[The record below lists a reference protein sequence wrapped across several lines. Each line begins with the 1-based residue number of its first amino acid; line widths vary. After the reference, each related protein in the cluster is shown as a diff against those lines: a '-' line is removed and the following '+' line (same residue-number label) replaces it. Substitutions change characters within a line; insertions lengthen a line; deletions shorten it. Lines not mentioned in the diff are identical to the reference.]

1 MKYLKKFEETDFD
14 ELDDLVIQMKKEAYQ
29 YWKVD
34 MSVFKES
41 LYKLAILYN
50 IDITE
55 KDIIDFEYNIKF
67 NYKQNFIYITYKKN
81 QTNKIS
87 TLGYS
92 SDADFLEE
100 HGFTYMGDVEITPE
114 NIVKYK
120 IWAKSKKY
128 NL

>member
-67 NYKQNFIYITYKKN
+67 LSVTKFIYITYHK
-81 QTNKIS
+81 Q
-87 TLGYS
+87 
-92 SDADFLEE
+92 DDFFGWNDILIENDY
-100 HGFTYMGDVEITPE
+100 TYMGEVEITPE
-114 NIVKYK
+114 DIQKYNIW
-120 IWAKSKKY
+120 IKSNKY